1 MKQNKAALE
10 LVVGD
15 QANDFTFDLDEYPP
29 LLEGIKYVDAT
40 CIEIRPAVFWGR
52 RDGLVFMFKVFEP
65 EQHQGEKLAGLELP
79 MYVNLG
85 EWWKEGKRPVP
96 STKIAK
102 IAEVAGCRRRFT
114 KTAFIGKAFRCELIT
129 TKGDAAHYTVIKII
143 VKRLTG

>member
-1 MKQNKAALE
+1 MKQNKAPLE
-10 LVVGD
+10 LVVAD
-15 QANDFTFDLDEYPP
+15 QTDDFTFDLDEYPR

-40 CIEIRPAVFWGR
+40 CIEIRSAVFWGR
-52 RDGLVFMFKVFEP
+52 RDGLVFTFKVFEP
-65 EQHQGEKLAGLELP
+65 EEHQGERLAGLELP

-114 KTAFIGKAFRCELIT
+114 KTAFLGKAFRCEVIT
-129 TKGDAAHYTVIKII
+129 TQGDAAPYTVIKII